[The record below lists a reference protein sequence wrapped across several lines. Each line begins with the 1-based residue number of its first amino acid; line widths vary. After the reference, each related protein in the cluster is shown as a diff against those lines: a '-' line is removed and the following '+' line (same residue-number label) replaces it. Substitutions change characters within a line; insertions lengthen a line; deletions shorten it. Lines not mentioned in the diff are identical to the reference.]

1 MKKNPVWLFNF
12 SSSYNG
18 GGFKRTKETVKWF
31 DNNFGAYFIIN
42 NKIKDEINI
51 YNKTNKYFFIVEN
64 KIKRLLIDG
73 YYLPKI
79 IDEIGRPDIYFSY
92 GIPVYKDTARINWFH
107 ISNALSLKTKNIS
120 LPFKKRFQM
129 WILKKRIIRSMKHTN
144 IATGES
150 EFTIKMLK
158 DKNNE
163 KHIKCFYDVLPNGY
177 DISLVKN
184 VLNKKREQSYK
195 YGITIG
201 TSKYKKIKVA
211 LELFHEI
218 KKTNNL
224 KKMIIVGSFEDIP
237 KSVVNDKFVVIK
249 SNIST
254 KELFNLLY
262 NAEHYISASQI
273 ENSSI
278 AALEALI
285 LSKNLALSNIPSHDE
300 LLRDFKTIKIVLKSS
315 GTEFIILES
324 KNKNENKIKKF
335 RPLSWIDVNRK
346 LFQIIDNY
354 NIEML

>member
-1 MKKNPVWLFNF
+1 MKKKPVWLFNF
-12 SSSYNG
+12 SSSSDG
-18 GGFKRTKETVKWF
+18 GGFNRTKETVKWF

-42 NKIKDEINI
+42 DKIKDEII
-51 YNKTNKYFFIVEN
+51 VHNKVNKYFFISEN
-64 KIKRLLIDG
+64 KIKRLLFDG

-79 IDEIGRPDIYFSY
+79 IDEIGKPDIYFSY
-92 GIPVYKDTARINWFH
+92 GIPVFNDIARINWFH

-120 LPFKKRFQM
+120 LTFIKRIQM
-129 WILKKRIIRSMKHTN
+129 RVLKKRIIRSMKHTN

-150 EFTIKMLK
+150 EFSINMLK

-177 DISLVKN
+177 DITLVKN

-201 TSKYKKIKVA
+201 TFKYKKIKVA

-224 KKMIIVGSFEDIP
+224 KKMIIVGSFDHIP
-237 KSVVNDKFVVIK
+237 KSVVNDKFVEIK

-254 KELFNLLY
+254 KKLFNLLY
-262 NAEHYISASQI
+262 NAEYYISASQI

-278 AALEALI
+278 AAFEALI
-285 LSKNLALSNIPSHDE
+285 LSKNLVMSNIPSHDE
-300 LLRDFKTIKIVLKSS
+300 MLRNFKTKKIVLENSR
-315 GTEFIILES
+315 TEFIVL
-324 KNKNENKIKKF
+324 KNKNKNKNKKF
-335 RPLSWIDVNRK
+335 APISWIDVNRK
-346 LFQIIDNY
+346 LFQIIDNF
-354 NIEML
+354 NDEMV